1 MSTRTATLL
10 LATLLA
16 AGCGDTERTAA
27 VPPPAPLDRGATGH
41 YCQMIVA
48 DHPGPK
54 AQIFLAD
61 RAEPIW
67 FSSVRDGIAFTLLP
81 EEPKN
86 VVAFYVN
93 DMSDTS
99 WEQPDDATWMPA
111 AAAWYVLGSKRTG
124 GMGAPE
130 AVPFVSAPAAEAF
143 AARFGGQV
151 VGLDA
156 VPRDYVLGAVATPQ
170 VPMPMTG
177 TAQVPVTA
185 HPHQAH

>member
-1 MSTRTATLL
+1 MSTRIPTLI
-10 LATLLA
+10 LATALL
-16 AGCGDTERTAA
+16 AGCGGTERSAA
-27 VPPPAPLDRGATGH
+27 VPPPAPLDRDATGH
-41 YCQMIVA
+41 YCRMIVA

-111 AAAWYVLGSKRTG
+111 AGAWYVLDSRRTG

-143 AARFGGQV
+143 AASFGRQV
-151 VGLDA
+151 VRLDA
-156 VPRDYVLGAVATPQ
+156 VPRDYVLGAVPTPHTAPQATGMAHAPAAGH
-170 VPMPMTG
+170 P
-177 TAQVPVTA
+177 AQ
-185 HPHQAH
+185 PH

>member
-1 MSTRTATLL
+1 MNRELSALL
-10 LATLLA
+10 LASVLLNACGEAERGA
-16 AGCGDTERTAA
+16 AA
-27 VPPPAPLDRGATGH
+27 PPPAPLDRGATGH

-61 RAEPIW
+61 RDAPLW

-111 AAAWYVLGSKRTG
+111 AAAWYVLGSQRTG

-143 AARFGGQV
+143 AASFGGQV
-151 VGLDA
+151 VRLDA
-156 VPRDYVLGAVATPQ
+156 VPRDYILGAVATPHAAPPAGGM
-170 VPMPMTG
+170 VHAPAG
-177 TAQVPVTA
+177 GHGAQS
-185 HPHQAH
+185 H